1 MRQQIDLRFLQP
13 SVTSPLT
20 LAEAAAVSEQE
31 LCSCKTNEREKQY
44 LALPKTKQKELP
56 TLFCFSALALP
67 ASGKADCKTVT
78 ETSLTAFYVNH
89 SF

>member
-20 LAEAAAVSEQE
+20 LAEAATVSEQE

-44 LALPKTKQKELP
+44 LALPKTKQKEELP
-56 TLFCFSALALP
+56 TLFYFSALALP
-67 ASGKADCKTVT
+67 ASGKADCKKQ
-78 ETSLTAFYVNH
+78 SLKH
-89 SF
+89 P